1 MRIIKAKIK
10 IKYSFDEVKSV
21 TPNMGNLSSKIFNDF
36 DIIEYENLNILDIS
50 LIKLK
55 NHPSINC
62 SPYPNL
68 DSNDIYLLREY
79 GICILFIRDILYMLH
94 HYGSLPLSSEDD
106 CYAVLIDICHANQV
120 NARSIIRDMI
130 LNNLV

>member
-10 IKYSFDEVKSV
+10 IKYSFSEIKGYEKSAI
-21 TPNMGNLSSKIFNDF
+21 SSIIFNDF
-36 DIIEYENLNILDIS
+36 DIVNYENLNILDIS
-50 LIKLK
+50 LIKLR

-62 SPYPNL
+62 STYPNL
-68 DSNDIYLLREY
+68 NSNDIVLLREY
-79 GICILFIRDILYMLH
+79 GLCILY
-94 HYGSLPLSSEDD
+94 HYGSVPLPLYSENGS
-106 CYAVLIDICHANQV
+106 YSVLIDICHQNQV